1 MNMTVSKYVGSAVT
15 LAIGLSASSAV
26 VAQTW
31 RMSHKMPPESIE
43 GKLFQM
49 FADEVAERTG
59 GELSIEVYPSE
70 QLGSD
75 DAVLEQIQL
84 GTIHIYPEGISYL
97 QKWVPEMQFTS
108 APFLFDD
115 RDHWSRFMSSDMV
128 QGWLGRVEDEAGI
141 IVLGDST
148 AFVRG
153 PYRVMLSSREFETL
167 EEMDGI
173 RLRMHPDELAA
184 ESWRHLGAE
193 VRTLAWTETYES
205 IGRGI
210 VEAVNSPIA
219 LVESMRF
226 HEVAPHILRHDEYE
240 QGMAFM
246 MSAVSWNQLDEEMQ
260 GHLLDAYDAVAQ
272 ESAQVMGEIADE
284 AIERMKGEGATFSD
298 LDTAPFVARMAEMYA
313 AMDAAGN
320 LPEGFLDAVNET
332 RE

>member
-1 MNMTVSKYVGSAVT
+1 MKITAQLFLGGVSAV
-15 LAIGLSASSAV
+15 AIALGASTAL
-26 VAQTW
+26 VAETW

-43 GKLFQM
+43 GQLFQM

-59 GELSIEVYPSE
+59 GDLTVEVYPSE

-84 GTIHIYPEGISYL
+84 GTIHVYPEGVSYL
-97 QKWVPEMQFTS
+97 QKWVPELQFAS

-115 RDHWSRFMSSDMV
+115 REHWSRFMASDLV
-128 QGWLGRVEDEAGI
+128 EGWLDRVENEAGI
-141 IVLGDST
+141 VVLGDST
-148 AFVRG
+148 KFVRG
-153 PYRVMLSSREFETL
+153 PYRVMLTSRPFETL

-246 MSAVSWNQLDEEMQ
+246 MSAVAWNRLDEETQ
-260 GHLLDAYDAVAQ
+260 GHLLDAYNAVAE
-272 ESAQVMGEIADE
+272 ESANRMGEIANE
-284 AIERMKGEGATFSD
+284 AIDRMKAEGATYD
-298 LDTAPFVARMAEMYA
+298 ELDTAPFIARMAEMYQ
-313 AMDAAGN
+313 AMDEAGQ
-320 LPEGFLDAVNET
+320 LPEGFLDTVNAT

>member
-1 MNMTVSKYVGSAVT
+1 MKMTVSNLVGGAMA
-15 LAIGLSASSAV
+15 LAIGLSISTAL

-43 GKLFQM
+43 GQLFQM

-59 GELSIEVYPSE
+59 NQLTIEVYPSE

-84 GTIHIYPEGISYL
+84 GTIHVYPEGISYL

-115 RDHWSRFMSSDMV
+115 RDHWSRFMASDLV
-128 QGWLGRVEDEAGI
+128 QGWLERVADEAGI

-153 PYRVMLSSREFETL
+153 PYRVMLSSRDFETL
-167 EEMDGI
+167 EEMSGI

-226 HEVAPHILRHDEYE
+226 HEVAPNILRHGEYE

-246 MSAVSWNQLDEEMQ
+246 MSAVAWNRLNEEMQ
-260 GHLLDAYDAVAQ
+260 GHLLDAYNAVAQ
-272 ESAQVMGEIADE
+272 ESARVMGEIADG
-284 AIERMKGEGATFSD
+284 AIERMIAEGATFRE

-313 AMDAAGN
+313 AMDEAGN
-320 LPEGFLDAVNET
+320 MPEGFLDAVNET

>member
-1 MNMTVSKYVGSAVT
+1 MKITVSKWVSGAAAVT
-15 LAIGLSASSAV
+15 IGLTASSAL

-43 GKLFQM
+43 GRLFQM

-59 GELSIEVYPSE
+59 GALNVEVYPSE

-115 RDHWSRFMSSDMV
+115 RDHWSRFMASDMV

-141 IVLGDST
+141 VVLGDST

-153 PYRVMLSSREFETL
+153 PYRVMLASRPFETL
-167 EEMDGI
+167 EEMDGM

-246 MSAVSWNQLDEEMQ
+246 MSAVSWNQLDEDMQ
-260 GHLLDAYDAVAQ
+260 AHLLDAYDAVAQ
-272 ESAQVMGEIADE
+272 ESARVMGEIADE
-284 AIERMKGEGATFSD
+284 AIERMKGEGATFSE

-313 AMDAAGN
+313 AMDAAGT